1 MAGAGLVTLVLGVVL
16 AATLDLLGG
25 RSNPRDEREAATAAG
40 AALMCMPDPSACGF
54 PDPGTTGVTPG
65 TELTP
70 ESGAV
75 TLSTPGQVY
84 ENRVLTGSITVTA
97 PNVTIRNVK
106 LIATDDSYGIKAFSW
121 QHNVTGLTLDH
132 VEIDL
137 NGHYDIKGIAFDGY
151 TARRVLFRNG
161 SDCAHTGSNVV
172 IEDSYC
178 ALGPDANADGIPD
191 GSAFCTGPQHFDG
204 FQSDGGRNI
213 TLRHNTIRNP
223 CAQTSAILMSTNT
236 EPIDRV
242 TIDHNL
248 VSGGGYTVYC
258 GTDEGD
264 VATNSSYTR
273 NVVSREYF
281 RNGGRWG
288 ATTHCD
294 EVVTASGNVWD
305 GEYVPPAGGGGP
317 GTTPP
322 PAPPPTSPSPG
333 MDAGS
338 AITLA
343 NAGRAARRALVRKL
357 GRRYTR
363 RSKGSTARCT
373 RRPAGVRCSVRWV
386 RRRGGRT
393 LDRYT
398 ARVFVTR
405 SSPTRLRCGMKV
417 RHWARQCRCMRT
429 IPSPRAKR
437 DELVTSC

>member
-1 MAGAGLVTLVLGVVL
+1 LLVLGLVL
-16 AATLDLLGG
+16 AVTLDLLGG
-25 RSNPRDEREAATAAG
+25 RSDPRQEREVTAA
-40 AALMCMPDPSACGF
+40 ASARIMCMPDPSACGF

-65 TELTP
+65 VQLTP

-106 LIATDDSYGIKAFSW
+106 LIATDDSYGIRAFSW
-121 QHNVTGLTLDH
+121 QHNVAGLTLDH

-137 NGHYDIKGIAFDGY
+137 NGHYNIKGIAFDGY
-151 TARRVLFRNG
+151 TARNVLFRNG

-178 ALGPDANADGIPD
+178 ALGPDADGDGIPD
-191 GSAFCTGPQHFDG
+191 GNGFCSGPEHFDG

-273 NVVSREYF
+273 NVLSREYF
-281 RNGGRWG
+281 RTGGRWG
-288 ATTHCD
+288 PTTHCD
-294 EVVTASGNVWD
+294 EVVTANGNVWD
-305 GEYVPPAGGGGP
+305 GEYVPPSGGGG
-317 GTTPP
+317 TPTS
-322 PAPPPTSPSPG
+322 PPPTPTPTPESG
-333 MDAGS
+333 AGAALS
-338 AITLA
+338 LSGAR
-343 NAGRAARRALVRKL
+343 RAARRALARKL

-373 RRPAGVRCSVRWV
+373 RRADSVRCSVRWV
-386 RRRGGRT
+386 KRREGRT
-393 LDRYT
+393 LNRYKAT
-398 ARVFVTR
+398 VIVTR
-405 SSPTRLRCGMKV
+405 SSPTRLRCGVKV
-417 RHWARQCRCMRT
+417 RHWARQCRCTRT

-437 DELVTSC
+437 DELVAGC